1 MVGCNILPHLADIM
15 SFQKSGNYISI
26 VTLPYAAL
34 STYPLNPLKSIKN
47 IRTSV
52 IFLFSASQVYMDLY
66 AFIQRKQS
74 NKNSYC
80 KKDDAIIYVLKIG
93 GFCTWKTEELIFYMA
108 ILHSLKRKR
117 YACKRRTSLVRKWSL
132 ILLSRSFARA
142 YSTALLS
149 ISLSPIPHLHISRKQ
164 SADIII
170 LKNWFI
176 LMLIF

>member
-1 MVGCNILPHLADIM
+1 M
-15 SFQKSGNYISI
+15 
-26 VTLPYAAL
+26 
-34 STYPLNPLKSIKN
+34 PLYKESRA
-47 IRTSV
+47 IRTHT
-52 IFLFSASQVYMDLY
+52 ASKRCHHLCL
-66 AFIQRKQS
+66 
-74 NKNSYC
+74 KNRGS
-80 KKDDAIIYVLKIG
+80 
-93 GFCTWKTEELIFYMA
+93 CTWETDELIFYMA

-176 LMLIF
+176 LMLIFRVFELIIFSPDALFLNNHN